1 MSINENDIPD
11 GWIPLSSYDKRADGG
26 PRGEYDLL
34 IKAVNKGGVVDSMSL
49 GRPKK
54 WYVRKEQAER
64 FLSEHASGKF
74 QGDSKTEVMRMLT
87 EIHGMLRSLVDS
99 LK

>member
-1 MSINENDIPD
+1 MNENDIPG

-34 IKAVNKGGVVDSMSL
+34 IKAVNKGSVLDSMSL

-54 WYVRKEQAER
+54 WYVKREQAER
-64 FLSEHASGKF
+64 FLSEHARGKS
-74 QGDSKTEVMRMLT
+74 QGDSETEVMRMLA
-87 EIHGMLRSLVDS
+87 EIHDTLRSLVDS

>member
-1 MSINENDIPD
+1 MNSDIPD

-34 IKAVNKGGVVDSMSL
+34 IKAVNKGGILDSMSV

-54 WYVRKEQAER
+54 WYVRRDQAER
-64 FLSEHASGKF
+64 FLSEHASGKS
-74 QGDSKTEVMRMLT
+74 QGDSTPDVMRMLT
-87 EIHGMLRSLVDS
+87 EIHDMLRSLLEG